1 MMRIC
6 VKDCSVH
13 INRPF
18 RMATRGQCLC
28 GFQSIP
34 GSPCLVTCL
43 SWQLSWLEIKR
54 RILRKAV
61 NILHRQQRLAEET
74 ASWLEVSGGA
84 GTSSS
89 IVSHLYRLV
98 SNCILWYIPARCM
111 WLHTYPIFSYSSVK
125 SNLKRLHLLQNLFY
139 YSANHFNAPHLHSNV
154 KKA

>member
-1 MMRIC
+1 MYTLTDRSGWLREDNIF
-6 VKDCSVH
+6 VV
-13 INRPF
+13 F
-18 RMATRGQCLC
+18 RASLVVLVYI
-28 GFQSIP
+28 S
-34 GSPCLVTCL
+34 VTCL

-89 IVSHLYRLV
+89 IVSHHYRLI

-111 WLHTYPIFSYSSVK
+111 RLRTYPIFSYSSVK
-125 SNLKRLHLLQNLFY
+125 SNLKGSICFKTSKTSFTTAQITSMLLI
-139 YSANHFNAPHLHSNV
+139 SIPM
-154 KKA
+154 